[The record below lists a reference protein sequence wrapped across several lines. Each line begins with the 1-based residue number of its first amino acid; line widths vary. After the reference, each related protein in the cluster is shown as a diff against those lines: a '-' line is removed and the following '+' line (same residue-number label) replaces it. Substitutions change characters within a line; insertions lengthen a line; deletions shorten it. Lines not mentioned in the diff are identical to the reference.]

1 MKVSVQLM
9 AGLGVVAAITYA
21 RSVFAP
27 LALALFI
34 IAIVWPMQAWLQAR
48 IPKLLALAITLLVT
62 LAIGGVFASLVVWGF
77 GRVFRSLVMDAARY
91 EAIYQ
96 QMVTWL
102 DGHGVSI
109 AGFWAEHFNVR
120 WMLSTTQFLTGRV
133 NTTLTFWVIAMVY
146 LMLGL
151 LEVDRLRRNIE
162 SLDNREFVRV
172 VLDGSATTAARFRT
186 YILVRTQMSLLTGL
200 LVAAF
205 AWFAG
210 LQFAVEWGVI
220 AFSLNYIPFIGPFI
234 ATLFPTLL
242 AMTQFDS
249 WQEVLTVFVCLN
261 IIQFVIG
268 SYIEP
273 RIAGSMLSISPLL
286 VLFATLLW
294 TFLWGLFGT
303 FIGVPIV
310 IAALSF
316 CAQHPSSRWI
326 SELFAGSKQ
335 PTTLDAK
342 A

>member
-77 GRVFRSLVMDAARY
+77 GRVLRSLVMDAARY

-162 SLDNREFVRV
+162 LLDNREFVRV